1 MRDEGG
7 RHGGTAGARWVILQS
22 TGQNEAA
29 VLELGEAFKALDSL

>member
-1 MRDEGG
+1 MAGRRERDGEESFLI
-7 RHGGTAGARWVILQS
+7 ILQS